1 MSTIDFLRAS
11 YTKRW
16 TIVNTSRQ
24 QTIAEH
30 SFNVAIISSRLS
42 ELFDWNGLMHH
53 SEAMRLQSWSLLHDI
68 VEIYTGDMPTPFKRA
83 LERHGANILAAEE
96 DFLKKYGGMA
106 RDAESK
112 EYGMIVKFGD
122 LLEAIWFLKDHG
134 IGEHAKQVLSGLYD
148 NLYDMTDKYEIE
160 YPNLKIRKG
169 ITAIRKEMHI

>member
-1 MSTIDFLRAS
+1 MSIDLLRAS

-30 SFNVAIISSRLS
+30 SFNVAIIASRLGA
-42 ELFDWNGLMHH
+42 LFDWNGRFHH
-53 SEAMRLQSWSLLHDI
+53 TESLNLIMWSLYHDI

-83 LERHGANILAAEE
+83 LEKHGANILAAEE
-96 DFLKKYGGMA
+96 EFSKGYGGWS
-106 RDAESK
+106 RDAEGK
-112 EYGMIVKFGD
+112 THGMIVKFAD

-148 NLYDMTDKYEIE
+148 NLYEMTDKYEAE
-160 YPNLKIRKG
+160 YPNLEIRKG